1 MNFKAYTLHV
11 AILLSCLMSESLFAE
26 DSFSSVIARMKP
38 KTAVRI
44 SYQETRFLD
53 LLDAPWHGSGYM
65 YAMTPDIMVKEQTEP
80 VRELAGAS
88 GQQMF
93 YYDPVNDIRHQQ
105 DIADDDPI
113 SLNVVV
119 FKALVNGDQ
128 ALLEKM
134 YQIDF
139 FSGLKV
145 WRLTLTAKNKQARE
159 SLAKV
164 EISGLPEQPADKII
178 VYQADGD
185 YSEFVLK
192 PDGSGEDIQA
202 EVIQLYQLLKR
213 D

>member
-1 MNFKAYTLHV
+1 MCCKASALWV
-11 AILLSCLMSESLFAE
+11 AILLSCLMPESLFAE
-26 DSFSSVIARMKP
+26 DTFSTVIARMKP
-38 KTAVRI
+38 ETAVRL
-44 SYQETRFLD
+44 SYQETRFLG
-53 LLDAPWHGSGYM
+53 LLDAPWQGSGYM
-65 YAMTPDIMVKEQTEP
+65 YAMTPDIMVKEQTKP
-80 VRELAGAS
+80 VREIAGAS
-88 GQQMF
+88 GQQM
-93 YYDPVNDIRHQQ
+93 YYFDPVNNIRHQQ
-105 DIADDDPI
+105 TIAEDDPI

-145 WRLTLTAKNKQARE
+145 WRLTLTAKSKLARE

-192 PDGSGEDIQA
+192 QDGTG
-202 EVIQLYQLLKR
+202 EVIQDEVTRLYQQLKE